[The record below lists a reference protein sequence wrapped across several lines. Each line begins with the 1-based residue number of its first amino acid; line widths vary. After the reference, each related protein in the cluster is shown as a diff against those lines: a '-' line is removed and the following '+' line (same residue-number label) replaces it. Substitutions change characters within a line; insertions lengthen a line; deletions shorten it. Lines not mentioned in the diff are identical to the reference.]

1 MTALQSLRLV
11 CLSVILVMTAG
22 VATAHRI
29 DESYVYF
36 QVTEDALTGR
46 IEVTSKDLAQ
56 AFTFDG
62 DSRLPTNDQIEAR
75 ADEIFDHFADRLLI
89 LAEGQRY
96 PVTFTGLDFLDTD
109 IAAFALFSFDIPG
122 LAPVPDAIEMSYE
135 FLFNDVDPGHL
146 GFALIESNTRTGVRK
161 NESHISLTFGPGGG
175 VQTLG
180 LTADPPGKVFVD
192 FVVHGIWHIWH
203 GIDHLMFLAALLLA
217 ATMTRRDGHWA
228 PTENLG
234 RSMGVMVGLV
244 TAFTLGH
251 ALAIS
256 LSAFGVIRFPSTWVE
271 GAIAL
276 SIILVALANLMPGLQ
291 TRSGLALFAFGL
303 FHGFGFVSVLP
314 LLGADPMLKTVGLI
328 GFTIGI
334 ELAQLA
340 IVLVAF
346 PVLYLVC
353 NWRIYPMLALRLGSV
368 GVIAIAAVWF
378 AERSYNF
385 LGPVR
390 QTLAGL
396 AG

>member
-1 MTALQSLRLV
+1 
-11 CLSVILVMTAG
+11 
-22 VATAHRI
+22 
-29 DESYVYF
+29 
-36 QVTEDALTGR
+36 
-46 IEVTSKDLAQ
+46 
-56 AFTFDG
+56 
-62 DSRLPTNDQIEAR
+62 
-75 ADEIFDHFADRLLI
+75 
-89 LAEGQRY
+89 
-96 PVTFTGLDFLDTD
+96 
-109 IAAFALFSFDIPG
+109 
-122 LAPVPDAIEMSYE
+122 
-135 FLFNDVDPGHL
+135 
-146 GFALIESNTRTGVRK
+146 
-161 NESHISLTFGPGGG
+161 
-175 VQTLG
+175 
-180 LTADPPGKVFVD
+180 VFVD

>member
-11 CLSVILVMTAG
+11 CLSVVLVLTAG

-62 DSRLPTNDQIEAR
+62 ERRLPTNDQIEAR
-75 ADEIFDHFADRLLI
+75 ADEIFDHFSDRLLI

-109 IAAFALFSFDIPG
+109 IATFALFNFDIPG
-122 LAPVPDAIEMSYE
+122 LTPAPDAIEMSYE

-161 NESHISLTFGPGGG
+161 NESHISLTFGPGMG

-180 LTADPPGKVFVD
+180 LTADPPGTVFVD

-251 ALAIS
+251 AIAVS

-291 TRSGLALFAFGL
+291 TRSGLAVFVFGL

-353 NWRIYPMLALRLGSV
+353 NWQIYPMLGLRLGSV

-378 AERSYNF
+378 VERSYNV

-396 AG
+396 VG

>member
-11 CLSVILVMTAG
+11 CLSVILVLTAG

-109 IAAFALFSFDIPG
+109 IATFALFSFDIPG
-122 LAPVPDAIEMSYE
+122 LAPAPDAIEMSYE

>member
-11 CLSVILVMTAG
+11 CLSVILVLTAG

-109 IAAFALFSFDIPG
+109 IATFALFSFDIPD
-122 LAPVPDAIEMSYE
+122 LAPAPDAIEMSYE